1 MSAPKETLGRTI
13 GIVVAVCL
21 VCSIIVSAAAVGLR
35 DLQKVNRALDKQT
48 NILDAAGL
56 LEKAGR
62 DIGGTYKKYIEERY
76 VDLATGQY
84 VTDMAE
90 GFDMFK
96 AAKNPEY
103 QVIPSP
109 DVASIF
115 RHSKVV
121 SVYHVKDENGNLER
135 LVMPVYG
142 SGLWGMMYGFLAV
155 ESDGKTSRG
164 LVYYD
169 HKETPGLG
177 GEVQNPAWKALWDG
191 KQLFKGG
198 EVAIHLK
205 KNAGTDDVH
214 AVDAL
219 SGATLTSN
227 GVQKTLEFWLSTQG
241 LGNYL
246 KNQPWKA

>member
-1 MSAPKETLGRTI
+1 MSAHKETLGRTL

-21 VCSIIVSAAAVGLR
+21 VCSVVVSTAAVGLR
-35 DLQKVNRALDKQT
+35 EQQKANIAIDKQS

-56 LEKAGR
+56 LADAGR
-62 DIGGTYKKYIEERY
+62 DISGTYGKYIEERF
-76 VDLATGQY
+76 VELSSGQY
-84 VTDMAE
+84 VEMPA

-103 QVIPSP
+103 KVIPQP
-109 DVASIF
+109 DTASIF

-121 SVYHVKDENGNLER
+121 SVYHVKDENGQVSR
-135 LVMPVYG
+135 LILPVYG
-142 SGLWGMMYGFLAV
+142 SGLWGMMYGFLALDV
-155 ESDGKTSRG
+155 DGNTSRG

-191 KQLFKGG
+191 KEMFQNG
-198 EVAIHLK
+198 EVAIHLM
-205 KNAGTDDVH
+205 KNANAKDKY

-227 GVQKTLEFWLSTQG
+227 GVQKTLQFWLSPEG
-241 LGNYL
+241 LGKFL
-246 KNQPWKA
+246 ANQPWKA